1 MEHKIAFERAF
12 KMCCA
17 AKTIAIV
24 GHVRPD
30 GDCVGSALALR
41 SHLVELGHETTVFI
55 EGPMPKR
62 LSFLGDIDKVCED
75 LPDTKELDLLV
86 ILDMSSDDRMGKF
99 AALRERAQK
108 VICFDH
114 HIGNQI
120 KADLLIAD
128 PAASSCGEILYQF
141 FAMNG
146 VTITRVI
153 AEALYTAI
161 STDTGCFLYPS
172 TTAATHRAAAAL
184 MDTGI
189 DIETINYSCFR
200 AHDQKFITDIQKV
213 LGKLKYRRGGEIV
226 FVSLVMKRFAESDRD
241 KIKQIVADIRG
252 VRVSIIMA
260 RTEKKMFYISL
271 RSHGNVHVEKVARYF
286 GGGGHKNA
294 AGFNVEG
301 RYKSVRKRVLRVV
314 ENLLDGRDF

>member
-1 MEHKIAFERAF
+1 MADLEPLMS
-12 KMCCA
+12 MCEN
-17 AKTIAIV
+17 IIV
-24 GHVRPD
+24 
-30 GDCVGSALALR
+30 
-41 SHLVELGHETTVFI
+41 
-55 EGPMPKR
+55 
-62 LSFLGDIDKVCED
+62 
-75 LPDTKELDLLV
+75 
-86 ILDMSSDDRMGKF
+86 
-99 AALRERAQK
+99 
-108 VICFDH
+108 FDH
-114 HIGNQI
+114 HIGLTIN
-120 KADLLIAD
+120 ADLVISRPTASATGEIIFEFLLSNDVKITKPIAD
-128 PAASSCGEILYQF
+128 
-141 FAMNG
+141 
-146 VTITRVI
+146 
-153 AEALYTAI
+153 ALYTAI

-301 RYKSVRKRVLRVV
+301 RYKSIRKRVLRVV
-314 ENLLDGRDF
+314 EDLLDGRDF